1 MAVIDLIAKD
11 LEMEPKKLLEESLK
25 IYLSHRLAKVE
36 TEIFRIAKRH
46 GVNDVLELDS
56 RIREGIVSEKEAF
69 EDYFALDHLEAER
82 ERISK
87 SLEKL

>member
-1 MAVIDLIAKD
+1 MAVIDLIAKE
-11 LEMEPKKLLEESLK
+11 LEMEPNELLQESLK
-25 IYLSHRLAKVE
+25 IYLARRLIKVE

-46 GVNDVLELDS
+46 GVKEVSELDS

-69 EDYFALDHLEAER
+69 EDYFALDHLEAEK

>member
-1 MAVIDLIAKD
+1 MAVIDLVAKE
-11 LEMEPKKLLEESLK
+11 LEMEPKELLEQSLK

-36 TEIFRIAKRH
+36 TEIFRIAKKY
-46 GVNDVLELDS
+46 GVKDISTLDS
-56 RIREGIVSEKEAF
+56 RIREGIVSEKESL

-82 ERISK
+82 ERITK